1 MKVNSSMEKKMVEGK
16 YSIRMVISSKVN
28 GTKEKSMGSDGTLI
42 SETIVFSKAFGV
54 KENTADKKVTIN
66 SSLFNFH
73 DINNNISNHLFS
85 SSS

>member
-1 MKVNSSMEKKMVEGK
+1 MKVNSSMGRKMVEGK

-28 GTKEKSMGSDGTLI
+28 GTKEKSMDSDGTLI
-42 SETIVFSKAFGV
+42 SETIAFSKAFGV
-54 KENTADKKVTIN
+54 KESTADKKVTIN